1 MKIIKMLNIL
11 ILIIINIY
19 NLYFLLTSSFYFIK
33 NKKINKKSNKQNNF
47 TILIPARNEEM
58 VIANLINSLNK
69 QNYNKNKYNI
79 YVVINN
85 TTDNTEKEAKKYGA
99 NIINCKNKINN
110 KGDALKEA
118 FDTLK
123 DEKTDAYI
131 ILDADNIVNKQF
143 LYEMNKSLNSGYKAA
158 KSKMD
163 IKGNEKNW
171 VSNSYAIYFY
181 IQNILFNEARNNI
194 GLSSAVNGTGLMIK
208 KQIID
213 KYGFEVK
220 TITEDIE
227 FMAICSLNDIK
238 IDYVKKAIC
247 YTEHPSNFKVSY
259 IQRKRWTKGIYSGFK
274 IYATNLTKHFFKNGN
289 IPSLDI
295 LLIYSLPII
304 QLLAIISMILTFIIN
319 IMNLKNL
326 IYFSLIGIL
335 LVYICSIFIALFV
348 VLSSKKDI
356 KTFISG
362 ILLFPIFILSW
373 LPIYLI
379 VLFDKDVKWE
389 EIKHVENIEIDNA
402 F

>member
-1 MKIIKMLNIL
+1 MRQR
-11 ILIIINIY
+11 Y
-19 NLYFLLTSSFYFIK
+19 YAD
-33 NKKINKKSNKQNNF
+33 KSKTKYKWWFVVDVPSGKYDKFGNSIRKQVRRRGF
-47 TILIPARNEEM
+47 
-58 VIANLINSLNK
+58 K
-69 QNYNKNKYNI
+69 
-79 YVVINN
+79 
-85 TTDNTEKEAKKYGA
+85 TEKEAKKYGA

-220 TITEDIE
+220 TIT
-227 FMAICSLNDIK
+227 LW
-238 IDYVKKAIC
+238 
-247 YTEHPSNFKVSY
+247 
-259 IQRKRWTKGIYSGFK
+259 QRQT
-274 IYATNLTKHFFKNGN
+274 
-289 IPSLDI
+289 
-295 LLIYSLPII
+295 
-304 QLLAIISMILTFIIN
+304 
-319 IMNLKNL
+319 
-326 IYFSLIGIL
+326 
-335 LVYICSIFIALFV
+335 
-348 VLSSKKDI
+348 
-356 KTFISG
+356 
-362 ILLFPIFILSW
+362 
-373 LPIYLI
+373 
-379 VLFDKDVKWE
+379 
-389 EIKHVENIEIDNA
+389 
-402 F
+402 